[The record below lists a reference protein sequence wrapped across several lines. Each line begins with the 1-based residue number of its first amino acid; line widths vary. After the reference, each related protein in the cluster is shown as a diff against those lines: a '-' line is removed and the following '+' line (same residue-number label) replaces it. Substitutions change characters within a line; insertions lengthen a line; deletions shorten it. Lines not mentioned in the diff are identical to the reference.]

1 MKKLNYQHLNNTT
14 EALEY
19 SIDVTLEGAI
29 VYIEV
34 FIEDEYSSTLLI
46 NDFKHILQMMEK
58 VIDSE
63 LNNVKIAGKVPYGCT
78 YNCQKNSLRFFAY
91 NLNNRIDEM
100 TEHFA
105 TNLGYLSTDYQA
117 VQGEYDEEGGAC

>member
-1 MKKLNYQHLNNTT
+1 MKQLIYQHLNNST

-19 SIDVTLEGAI
+19 SIEVTLEGAF

-34 FIEDEYSSTLLI
+34 IIEDEYSSTHLI

-63 LNNVKIAGKVPYGCT
+63 LSGEKLVGKVQYGCA
-78 YNCQKNSLRFFAY
+78 YDCENNSLRFFAY

-100 TEHFA
+100 TECFSDY
-105 TNLGYLSTDYQA
+105 LGYLSINH
-117 VQGEYDEEGGAC
+117 QGLYGENCEEGGDF

>member
-1 MKKLNYQHLNNTT
+1 MKKIKYQHLNNTT

-19 SIDVTLEGAI
+19 SMDVTLEGAI

-34 FIEDEYSSTLLI
+34 FIEDEYSSILLI

-63 LNNVKIAGKVPYGCT
+63 LNNVRIAGKVPYGCT
-78 YNCQKNSLRFFAY
+78 YNLQKNSLRFFAY

-100 TEHFA
+100 TEYFA

-117 VQGEYDEEGGAC
+117 VYDENREEGGDC